1 MLLKYHNSRKE
12 AQRGAKRRK
21 EAQRPMISQINIIFI
36 RKKMAEQDLNQ
47 KQLAEALKV
56 DPILVS
62 EWFLE
67 KKNPSWPNI
76 VKIAKALD
84 LEIEDI
90 LLNYDMLSTFANDTH
105 TKVLSWIEQ
114 IENEAD
120 DDKVERIIKASNLL
134 LNYIG
139 KIGINNFYS
148 IQYKINEEKI
158 KEDQDKQNIMPRMS
172 KEEALDL

>member
-1 MLLKYHNSRKE
+1 
-12 AQRGAKRRK
+12 
-21 EAQRPMISQINIIFI
+21 
-36 RKKMAEQDLNQ
+36 MAEQDLNQ

-158 KEDQDKQNIMPRMS
+158 KEDQQQEED
-172 KEEALDL
+172 KEEEMTEEQMFDL